1 MNTYDILLNNSD
13 TGVLRTIEWALKDRG
28 QAVTAVSDAS
38 AAIEALH
45 KHHYDVVL
53 TDVDENPAQDFE
65 ILKEAKKID
74 PETIVILLGCEN
86 PGSLD
91 LERLPAD
98 VDEVLFAPC
107 GTPKLWKRLSSCLE
121 RMELRRRDAHCR
133 DGRRHLLS
141 LATEMKRLRDGAFGK
156 MDDSAATKVTALLN
170 MVEELIVGTDEH
182 LAASAKSADTAVSR
196 PGIRH

>member
-28 QAVTAVSDAS
+28 LEVTAVNEAT
-38 AAIEALH
+38 AAIRALH

-53 TDVDENPAQDFE
+53 TDIDANPEEGFA

-74 PETIVILLGCEN
+74 PETIVILLGCQD
-86 PGSLD
+86 PSAFD
-91 LERLPAD
+91 LEGLPAEA
-98 VDEVLFAPC
+98 DEVVFAPC

-141 LATEMKRLRDGAFGK
+141 LATEMKQLRDGAFGK
-156 MDDSAATKVTALLN
+156 MDGSATAKVSALLN
-170 MVEELIVGTDEH
+170 SIEEMISDTDEH
-182 LAASAKSADTAVSR
+182 LAASSKSADTADFRQDSR
-196 PGIRH
+196 H